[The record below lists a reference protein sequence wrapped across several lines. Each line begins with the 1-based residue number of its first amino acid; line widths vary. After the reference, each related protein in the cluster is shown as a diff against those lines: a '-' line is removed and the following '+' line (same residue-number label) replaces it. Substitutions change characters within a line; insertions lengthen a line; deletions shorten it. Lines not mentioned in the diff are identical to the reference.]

1 MAAIKMM
8 GSGIRY
14 AKREMRECVFDSKW
28 VLARNRSFNDDA
40 DIRTLMRVSCPRFL
54 SK

>member
-14 AKREMRECVFDSKW
+14 AKREMRECALDSMGIDLK
-28 VLARNRSFNDDA
+28 SF
-40 DIRTLMRVSCPRFL
+40 L
-54 SK
+54 K